1 MSTATVRR
9 EVGFGGLDCAALA
22 APLIVVLAFLIA
34 SGNARWFFWSGL
46 FPSLLI
52 PPLLLILSLRDP
64 GTQLH
69 IPLRSLPLVAGL
81 AGMTVIA
88 GASAVAVDPSQRGI
102 VQWIGTYVS
111 LLLVYLGCVATPFNR
126 RLATSTWVALTL
138 GALIPLVAGIAAY
151 YKEWGFPSA
160 VELLTSRYDMQRM
173 SGYMD
178 ATYGNTGNTAALLAL
193 LTPAWLAVAAAR
205 SVGRKLRLLCGVAL
219 AIALAHALIV
229 ESRTLFIVL
238 VVLLLPVAYYH
249 RRIAVAAL
257 GVALAAVLTYVL
269 PLMAQADQLL
279 QTSFGAAPDNSAS
292 DQSVEERTEA
302 MRIGLRVMMDHPA
315 LGVGPGNSP
324 KVNLYTSAHQ
334 FWINQGQEIG
344 LLGLLLS
351 ALVSIAVFWRFFA
364 HLRTRSAGIFT
375 DPIGEL
381 RFAGAAGACGY
392 ILYGCIANMPLSA
405 TVVNVWVGLLA
416 IMLAMGDATFTES
429 RHAAASP
436 IT

>member
-9 EVGFGGLDCAALA
+9 EVGFRGLDCAALA
-22 APLIVVLAFLIA
+22 APLVVVLAFLIA

-64 GTQLH
+64 SAQLR

-81 AGMTVIA
+81 AAMTVIA

-126 RLATSTWVALTL
+126 RLATATWVALTL
-138 GALIPLVAGIAAY
+138 GALIPLIAGVLAY
-151 YKEWGFPSA
+151 YREWGFPTA
-160 VELLTSRYDMQRM
+160 VEVLTSRYDMQRM

-205 SVGRKLRLLCGVAL
+205 GIGRKLRLLCAAATV
-219 AIALAHALIV
+219 IALTHALIV

-238 VVLLLPVAYYH
+238 VLLLLPVAYYH
-249 RRIAVAAL
+249 RRPLMAAVGL
-257 GVALAAVLTYVL
+257 ALAAALYYLL
-269 PLMAQADQLL
+269 PLMAEAEALL
-279 QTSFGAAPDNSAS
+279 QETFGRVADNAAS

-302 MRIGLRVMMDHPA
+302 MRIGLKVMLDNPA

-324 KVNLYTSAHQ
+324 KVNMYTSAHQ

-344 LLGLLLS
+344 LLGLALS
-351 ALVSIAVFWRFFA
+351 ALISLAIFWRLLA
-364 HLRTRSAGIFT
+364 LLRARPAGPPM
-375 DPIGEL
+375 DPIGNL
-381 RFAGAAGACGY
+381 RFAAMAGACGY
-392 ILYGCIANMPLSA
+392 IFYGCIANMPLSA

-416 IMLAMGDATFTES
+416 IMLAMSDVTFTDA
-429 RHAAASP
+429 RRATADP
-436 IT
+436 VT